1 MVNAMKLKKA
11 AIETAAN
18 GESTLVDTTVAIE
31 LAES

>member
-1 MVNAMKLKKA
+1 MIAMKLNTDA
-11 AIETAAN
+11 RRTAEN